1 MKVIDKQ
8 LLFISSDERDTGTIG
23 DFTVAMP
30 SHLLTCR
37 PEQRMRM
44 VLNDV
49 VMPYTWYNVQE
60 TNRHFEIVE
69 NGGTPIKVSLDVGSY
84 HALQLRDHLR
94 VKLNAATTQ
103 GYTYTVTFHEVS
115 SKFQFTI
122 DYPFGINS
130 FGFSSSTHDLGA
142 SAYKLLG
149 FEKGSINT
157 FKNTTVDGVS
167 TYALSSSNAVSMM
180 FTDALYLHCDLLN
193 TNVDKRA
200 GSKTVF
206 HLSTA
211 FAKIMI
217 NTSPFNNIIFVN
229 QNDDYMLNIIDRQV
243 TELHFWVTT
252 SEHGIIELNDDFSF
266 TLKVE
271 IYEDD
276 EKTLVSQN
284 SGLGELMRLMLL
296 QNHVINDRKSGEK
309 TLSKS

>member
-8 LLFISSDERDTGTIG
+8 LLFISSDERDAGSIS
-23 DFTVAMP
+23 DFTLAMP

-60 TNRHFEIVE
+60 ANRHFELVE
-69 NGGTPIKVSLDVGSY
+69 NGGEPIKVSLDVGSY

-94 VKLNAATTQ
+94 STLNASTSQ
-103 GYTYTVTFHEVS
+103 GYTYTVVFHEIS
-115 SKFQFTI
+115 SKYSVTI
-122 DYPFGINS
+122 DSPVGINS
-130 FGFSSSTHDLGA
+130 FDFTSNTLGA

-149 FEKGSINT
+149 FAKGSTNPFESGALT
-157 FKNTTVDGVS
+157 S
-167 TYALSSSNAVSMM
+167 TNAVSMM

-200 GSKTVF
+200 GTKSVF

-217 NTSPFNNIIFVN
+217 NTSPFNNIIFIN
-229 QNDDYMLNIIDRQV
+229 QNDDYMLNIIDRRV

-252 SEHGIIELNDDFSF
+252 SEHGGIELNDDFSL

-271 IYEDD
+271 VYEDD
-276 EKTLVSQN
+276 EKTLVHQN

-296 QNHVINDRKSGEK
+296 QNHVINDRKSGK
-309 TLSKS
+309 